1 MKIIRFQS
9 DDGQTLW
16 GAVGSP
22 ADGEARLIEGDVFGD
37 FIVTARTAAVGRLL
51 APVQPPNILALG
63 LNYRKHAAETGVR
76 LPDEPVLFLK
86 ATSSVIGPGEPI
98 LLPAAGPGEVDFE
111 AELGIVIGRRVKNVP
126 PSGALEAVL
135 GYTCANDVSARD
147 WQIRRQKKQWARGK
161 SFDTFCPVGPCLVTR
176 DEIPDPGSL
185 RIRTLLNGEVLQ
197 DASTSDMIFD
207 AATVISDLS
216 RSMTLLPGT
225 LILTGTPEGVGFTRT
240 PPRYLAAGDTVT
252 VSIEGIG
259 ELTNP
264 VQAEGRL

>member
-9 DDGQTLW
+9 DDGETLW
-16 GAVGSP
+16 GEVGSP
-22 ADGEARLIEGDVFGD
+22 TDGEARLIEGDLFGE
-37 FIVTARTAAVGRLL
+37 FHVTQKTAAVKRLL

-63 LNYRKHAAETGVR
+63 LNYRKHAAETGVP

-98 LLPAAGPGEVDFE
+98 LLPAAGPGEVDVE

-126 PSGALEAVL
+126 PAGALEAVL

-185 RIRTLLNGEVLQ
+185 RIRTILNGEVLQ

-207 AATVISDLS
+207 AAAVIANLS
-216 RSMTLLPGT
+216 KSMTLLPGT

-264 VQAEGRL
+264 VREEGNL

>member
-9 DDGQTLW
+9 RGGEIHW
-16 GAVGSP
+16 GEVGS
-22 ADGEARLIEGDVFGD
+22 ATDGVARLIEEDIFGE
-37 FIVTARTAAVGRLL
+37 FHVTEKTTTVKKLL

-63 LNYRKHAAETGVR
+63 LNYRKHAAETGVP
-76 LPDEPVLFLK
+76 LPDGPVLFLK
-86 ATSSVIGPGEPI
+86 ATSSVVGPGEPI
-98 LLPAAGPGEVDFE
+98 LLPSAGPGEVDAE

-126 PSGALEAVL
+126 PAGALDAVL

-176 DEIPDPGSL
+176 DEIPDPGNL
-185 RIRTLLNGEVLQ
+185 RIRMLVNGEVWQ

-207 AATVISDLS
+207 AATLIADLS

-225 LILTGTPEGVGFTRT
+225 LILTGTPEGVGFART

-259 ELTNP
+259 QLTNP
-264 VQAEGRL
+264 VQGEP